1 MAFNW
6 NDEMANIAA
15 IGRAYNIA
23 WPIEPGE
30 TIKRA
35 ILRLEKAGEQEQ
47 VKDLTRA
54 FESLI
59 KIRNHFLT
67 GE

>member
-1 MAFNW
+1 MAINW
-6 NDEMANIAA
+6 NDEMANLEG
-15 IGRAYNIA
+15 IGAEHNIA
-23 WPIEPGE
+23 WPIEPIE

-35 ILRLEKAGEQEQ
+35 IVRQEKAENEQA
-47 VKDLTRA
+47 VKCLTRA
-54 FESLI
+54 FESLV

>member
-6 NDEMANIAA
+6 NDEMANLEG
-15 IGRAYNIA
+15 IGAEHNIV
-23 WPIEPGE
+23 WPMEPIE

-35 ILRLEKAGEQEQ
+35 IVRQGQAGNDQA
-47 VKDLTRA
+47 VKVLTRA
-54 FESLI
+54 FESLV